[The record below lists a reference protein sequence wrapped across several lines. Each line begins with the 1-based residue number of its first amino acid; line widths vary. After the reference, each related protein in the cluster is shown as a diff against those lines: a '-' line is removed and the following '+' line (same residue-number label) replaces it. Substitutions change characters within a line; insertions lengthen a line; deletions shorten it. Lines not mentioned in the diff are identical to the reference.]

1 MCGMEK
7 AATDIYTFENLRKG
21 AFTYVDKTAILKAL
35 ADLSRGKQFFIARP
49 RRFGKSLAVSTLK
62 CLFEGKRGLFKGL
75 AIESEWDWS
84 KKWPVI
90 HLDMGSAQTRT
101 VPELERFWRDMLKD
115 EAKRNGVKFRDDE
128 NPAIAFKNLISD
140 LYDRASSEKR
150 KTSAKKGAAATASDE
165 GQVVVLIDEYD
176 KPLLGHLM
184 TPKVTEYK
192 NALKAFYSVLKTLE
206 GKQRFLFITGVSKF
220 SKVSIFSDLNNLD
233 DITLDAVVATLFGYT
248 HEEVRKNFPQCLA
261 ALGEKLG
268 KSAEG
273 AFSDIVKW
281 YDGYRFHQNAETVVN
296 PVSLGLAFKKME
308 LSNWWSLTAM
318 PTFLMEFFKVRPIDV
333 SDLSV
338 TEADLAAY
346 EPERIKPVT
355 LLFQTGYLTI
365 RGFEQ
370 VGAIRRYVLGFPN
383 LEVESSFLTDLSSV
397 YVGADN
403 SGSANITA
411 QVVNALLSRDPEAFV
426 EAFRQFFAA
435 IPYDLTDRQNEQS
448 WQAIMYV
455 VLRMIGINVG
465 GEVRTHKGRI
475 DLTVETATDAYIIEV
490 KRDSTA
496 RKAIEQ
502 IQAKEYTD
510 RFRASGKPIT
520 LVGIAFSTKRRT
532 ISGVKIVKSVTAG
545 GASCATR
552 A

>member
-1 MCGMEK
+1 MEK

-21 AFTYVDKTAILKAL
+21 GYTYVDKTAILKEL
-35 ADLSRGKQFFIARP
+35 VDDSRGRQFFISRP
-49 RRFGKSLAVSTLK
+49 RRFGKSLAVSTLR
-62 CLFEGKRGLFKGL
+62 CLFEGKSDLFKGL
-75 AIESEWDWS
+75 AIEPLWDWS

-90 HLDMGSAQTRT
+90 HLDMGSAQGES
-101 VPELERFWRDMLKD
+101 VSELKLIWRSMLSN
-115 EAKRNGVKFRDDE
+115 ECARNGIVFRDSE
-128 NPAIAFKNLISD
+128 VPSIAFSNVIND
-140 LYDRASSEKR
+140 L
-150 KTSAKKGAAATASDE
+150 AAVSDE

-184 TPKVTEYK
+184 TPQVTEFK

-206 GKQRFLFITGVSKF
+206 GRQRFLFITGVSKF
-220 SKVSIFSDLNNLD
+220 SKVSIFSDFNNLKD
-233 DITLDAVVATLFGYT
+233 YTLNAAVATLFGYT
-248 HEEVRKNFPQCLA
+248 HEEVRKNFPQSLA

-268 KSAEG
+268 KDAEG
-273 AFSDIVKW
+273 AFTDIVKW
-281 YDGYRFHQNAETVVN
+281 YDGYRFHQDAETVVN
-296 PVSLGLAFKKME
+296 PVSLGMTFDSME
-308 LSNWWSLTAM
+308 LANWWSLTAM
-318 PTFLMEFFKVRPIDV
+318 PTFLMEFFKVRPLDV

-365 RGFEQ
+365 KGFEQ
-370 VGAIRRYVLGFPN
+370 EGADRTYHLGFPN
-383 LEVESSFLTDLSSV
+383 LEVENSFLKSLTGV
-397 YVGADN
+397 YVGQDDID
-403 SGSANITA
+403 SHNISRRA
-411 QVVNALLSRDPEAFV
+411 REALRSRDPEAFV

-455 VLRMIGINVG
+455 ILRVIEINVD

-496 RKAIEQ
+496 KKAIEQ
-502 IQAKEYTD
+502 IQDKSYTD
-510 RFRASGKPIT
+510 RFRSSGKPIT
-520 LVGIAFSTKRRT
+520 LIGIAFSTKRRT
-532 ISGVKIVKSVTAG
+532 VSGVKIVKNA
-545 GASCATR
+545 
-552 A
+552 

>member
-1 MCGMEK
+1 MEK

-21 AFTYVDKTAILKAL
+21 GYSYVDKTAILKEL
-35 ADLSRGKQFFIARP
+35 ADDSRGRQFFIARP
-49 RRFGKSLAVSTLK
+49 RRFGKSLAISTLR
-62 CLFEGKRGLFKGL
+62 CLFEGKSDLFKGL
-75 AIESEWDWS
+75 AIEPLWDWS
-84 KKWPVI
+84 KKWPVV
-90 HLDMGSAQTRT
+90 HLDMGSAQSES
-101 VPELERFWRDMLKD
+101 VSELKLIWRSMLSN
-115 EAKRNGVKFRDDE
+115 ECARNGIAFRDSE
-128 NPAIAFKNLISD
+128 VPSIAFSNVIND
-140 LYDRASSEKR
+140 L
-150 KTSAKKGAAATASDE
+150 AAVSDE

-184 TPKVTEYK
+184 TPQVTEFK

-220 SKVSIFSDLNNLD
+220 SKVSIFSDLNNLKD
-233 DITLDAVVATLFGYT
+233 YTLNAAVATLFGYT
-248 HEEVRKNFPQCLA
+248 HEEVRKNFPKSLA
-261 ALGEKLG
+261 ALGAKLG
-268 KSAEG
+268 KDAEG

-281 YDGYRFHQNAETVVN
+281 YDGYRFHQDGETVVN
-296 PVSLGLAFKKME
+296 PVSLGMTFDSME
-308 LSNWWSLTAM
+308 LANWWSLTAM
-318 PTFLMEFFKVRPIDV
+318 PTFLMEFLKAKPIDV

-365 RGFEQ
+365 KGFEQ
-370 VGAIRRYVLGFPN
+370 VEADRTYHLGFPN
-383 LEVESSFLTDLSSV
+383 LEVENSFLKSLTGV
-397 YVGADN
+397 YVGQDDID
-403 SGSANITA
+403 SHNISRRA
-411 QVVNALLSRDPEAFV
+411 REALRSRDPEAFV

-455 VLRMIGINVG
+455 ILRVIGINVG

-496 RKAIEQ
+496 KKAIEQ
-502 IQAKEYTD
+502 IQDKSYTD
-510 RFRASGKPIT
+510 RFRPSGKPIT
-520 LVGIAFSTKRRT
+520 LIGIAFSTKRRT
-532 ISGVKIVKSVTAG
+532 VSGVKIVKNA
-545 GASCATR
+545 
-552 A
+552 

>member
-1 MCGMEK
+1 MEK

-21 AFTYVDKTAILKAL
+21 GYSYVDKTAILKEL
-35 ADLSRGKQFFIARP
+35 ADDSRGRQFFIARP

-62 CLFEGKRGLFKGL
+62 CLFEGKRDLFKGL
-75 AIESEWDWS
+75 AIEPLWDWS

-128 NPAIAFKNLISD
+128 NPSIAFKNLIND
-140 LYDRASSEKR
+140 LYDLASSARR
-150 KTSAKKGAAATASDE
+150 KTTAKTGAVAAVSDE

-176 KPLLGHLM
+176 KPILGHLM
-184 TPKVTEYK
+184 TPQVTEFK

-220 SKVSIFSDLNNLD
+220 SKVSIFSDLNNLKD
-233 DITLDAVVATLFGYT
+233 YTLESVVATLFGYT
-248 HEEVRKNFPQCLA
+248 HDEVRRNFPQSTV
-261 ALGEKLG
+261 ALGAKLG
-268 KSAEG
+268 KSSSET
-273 AFSDIVKW
+273 FNEIVKW
-281 YDGYRFHQNAETVVN
+281 YDGYRFAEGAEPVIN
-296 PVSLGLAFKKME
+296 PVSLGMTLDTMRFA
-308 LSNWWSLTAM
+308 NWWSLTAM
-318 PTFLMEFFKVRPIDV
+318 PTFLMDFFKQRPLDV

-365 RGFEQ
+365 KNCSQTG
-370 VGAIRRYVLGFPN
+370 GIWRYSLKFPN
-383 LEVESSFLTDLSSV
+383 MEVENSFLVDLSAL
-397 YVGADN
+397 YIGTDN
-403 SGSANITA
+403 SGSANIA
-411 QVVNALLSRDPEAFV
+411 AEVVNALLARDPEAFV

-455 VLRMIGINVG
+455 VLRVIGLNVG

-475 DLTVETATDAYIIEV
+475 DLTVETAMDAYIIEV

-496 RKAIEQ
+496 KKAIEQ

-510 RFRASGKPIT
+510 RFRPSGKPIT
-520 LVGIAFSTKRRT
+520 LIGIAFSTKRRAV
-532 ISGVKIVKSVTAG
+532 SGVKIVKNA
-545 GASCATR
+545 
-552 A
+552 